1 MEQIEFPQD
10 FSEFLKLLNEHHV
23 TNPYL
28 WGFRG
33 AEIAGLCVSRVDT
46 RLAHD

>member
-23 TNPYL
+23 EYL
-28 WGFRG
+28 LINGFL
-33 AEIAGLCVSRVDT
+33 EVQKLQCCM
-46 RLAHD
+46 